1 MADKISTY
9 KDLKIWQRSRVL
21 VKEIYLLSANFSK
34 DEKFGLTSQV
44 RRSAISIP
52 SNIAEG
58 WSKKST
64 KDYIRFLNI
73 SLGSIAELDTQVV
86 LAFDLRYIDEKSFN
100 KFSNEL
106 EELGKMINGLIK
118 SLLNKDLQIVKSN
131 S

>member
-1 MADKISTY
+1 
-9 KDLKIWQRSRVL
+9 
-21 VKEIYLLSANFSK
+21 LLSANFSK